1 MLKYKLYAYFYI
13 SRTNIHYQNYGIMED
28 QLCFSE
34 MINNDLKILKN
45 INFKPKFL
53 KILKEMFLKF

>member
-28 QLCFSE
+28 NITRN
-34 MINNDLKILKN
+34 MPPRRKINVMGNYA
-45 INFKPKFL
+45 FGV
-53 KILKEMFLKF
+53 EG